1 MTMRLGAWRSLVR
14 EQGMRRCLAAM
25 TLSAALAA
33 TPAPAPAQ
41 GLSEVQRAEVLE
53 ILRRALREDPS
64 ILRDAIATLQEA
76 EERERA
82 DAGRVAIQRAADQL
96 FRDAADPVRGNARG
110 DVTIVEFFDA
120 RCGFCKQ
127 LHPALEALIR
137 RDGNVRIVMKDL
149 PVLGPNSVLAARAL
163 LASHRQGRYA
173 ALQDALLT
181 HRGEPTEQV
190 LRDMSQRLGLDWAR
204 LRREM
209 DEPAV
214 QRRIEA
220 NIRLAQSLGIQ
231 GTPALVI
238 AGAAQPGA
246 AQLVPGAVDLAQL
259 ERMVAEARGTR

>member
-1 MTMRLGAWRSLVR
+1 MRHLPAA
-14 EQGMRRCLAAM
+14 LA
-25 TLSAALAA
+25 LFAALAA
-33 TPAPAPAQ
+33 APAPAPAQ
-41 GLSEVQRAEVLE
+41 ALNEAQRAEVVE

-64 ILRDAIATLQEA
+64 ILRDAVIAMQEA
-76 EERERA
+76 EERDRA
-82 DAGRVAIQRAADQL
+82 EAGRAAIQRSADQL
-96 FRDAADPVRGNARG
+96 FRDAADPVRGNPRG

-137 RDGNVRIVMKDL
+137 RDANVRIVMKDL

-163 LASHRQGRYA
+163 LAAHRQGRYA

-181 HRGEPTEQV
+181 HRGEPTEAV
-190 LRDMSQRLGLDWAR
+190 LRDMAQRLGLDWAR

-209 DEPAV
+209 DEPAI
-214 QRRIEA
+214 QRRIET
-220 NIRLAQSLGIQ
+220 NQRLAQSLGIQ

-238 AGAAQPGA
+238 VGAAGPGT

-259 ERMVAEARGTR
+259 ERMVAEARSAR

>member
-1 MTMRLGAWRSLVR
+1 
-14 EQGMRRCLAAM
+14 MRR
-25 TLSAALAA
+25 TLAALAPSVA
-33 TPAPAPAQ
+33 ILAGLTAAPAPAQ
-41 GLSEVQRAEVLE
+41 GLSEAQRAEVVE
-53 ILRRALREDPS
+53 ILRRALRDDPS
-64 ILRDAIATLQEA
+64 ILRDAVAAMQEA
-76 EERERA
+76 EERERTE
-82 DAGRVAIQRAADQL
+82 AGRASIQRAADQL
-96 FRDAADPVRGNARG
+96 FRDAADPVRGNPRG

-127 LHPALEALIR
+127 LHPALEALLR

-149 PVLGPNSVLAARAL
+149 PVLGPNSMLAARAL

-190 LRDMSQRLGLDWAR
+190 LRDIAQRVGLDWAR

-209 DEPAV
+209 DDPAI

-220 NIRLAQSLGIQ
+220 NMRLAQSLGIQ

-238 AGAAQPGA
+238 VGAAAPGA
-246 AQLVPGAVDLAQL
+246 AQLVPGAVDLPQL
-259 ERMVAEARGTR
+259 ERMVAEARAAR

>member
-1 MTMRLGAWRSLVR
+1 MRHLP
-14 EQGMRRCLAAM
+14 
-25 TLSAALAA
+25 AALALFA
-33 TPAPAPAQ
+33 ALAVAPAPAPAQ
-41 GLSEVQRAEVLE
+41 ALNEAQRAEVVE

-64 ILRDAIATLQEA
+64 ILRDAVTAMQEA
-76 EERERA
+76 EERDRA
-82 DAGRVAIQRAADQL
+82 EAGRAAIQRTADQL
-96 FRDAADPVRGNARG
+96 FRDAADPVRGNPRG

-137 RDGNVRIVMKDL
+137 RDANVRIVMKDL

-163 LASHRQGRYA
+163 LAAHRQGRYA

-181 HRGEPTEQV
+181 HRGEPTEAV
-190 LRDMSQRLGLDWAR
+190 LRDMAQRLGLDWAR

-209 DEPAV
+209 DDPAI
-214 QRRIEA
+214 QRRIET
-220 NIRLAQSLGIQ
+220 NQRLAQSLGIQ

-238 AGAAQPGA
+238 AGAAGPGT

-259 ERMVAEARGTR
+259 ERMVAEARSAR

>member
-1 MTMRLGAWRSLVR
+1 MRHALVA
-14 EQGMRRCLAAM
+14 LV
-25 TLSAALAA
+25 LFVALAV
-33 TPAPAPAQ
+33 APGRAPAQ
-41 GLSEVQRAEVLE
+41 GLNEAQRAEVLE

-76 EERERA
+76 EERDRA
-82 DAGRVAIQRAADQL
+82 EAGRAAILRAADQL
-96 FRDAADPVRGNARG
+96 FRDAADPVRGNPRG

-127 LHPALEALIR
+127 LHPSLEALIR
-137 RDGNVRIVMKDL
+137 RDANVRIVMKDL

-163 LASHRQGRYA
+163 LAAHRQGRYA

-190 LRDMSQRLGLDWAR
+190 LRDMAQRLGLDWTR

-209 DEPAV
+209 DDPAI
-214 QRRIEA
+214 QRRIET
-220 NIRLAQSLGIQ
+220 NQRLAQSLGIQ

-238 AGAAQPGA
+238 LGAAGPGA

-259 ERMVAEARGTR
+259 ERMVAEARGAR